1 MPWPIESGYP
11 LIVVLRL
18 QKDFPEKTDNWNR
31 KKLNQ
36 VSPRGGVKNSLV
48 EDRKLLGVLLIHPN
62 SAAARASEHEEDV
75 LVLVLS
81 VVRTHLSSRMDFLVI

>member
-1 MPWPIESGYP
+1 
-11 LIVVLRL
+11 
-18 QKDFPEKTDNWNR
+18 
-31 KKLNQ
+31 
-36 VSPRGGVKNSLV
+36 
-48 EDRKLLGVLLIHPN
+48 LLIHPN